1 MTSTFVKIS
10 SKLVVAMVTLRQ
22 WLDQDWLCWG
32 LGPYL
37 AVTLDEVW
45 MMSLVFSKQNGSQIC
60 SRMRE
65 ISQTWPHISVQL
77 GEDFLLLEDSPRI
90 IDSKKVQVL
99 IRHRY
104 WKFKR
109 AERNKR
115 SRRVVEVSMLG
126 INDVYISFLKAS
138 SPMTALFFFRFFR
151 FFGVILEFI
160 SRMNLHDLN
169 SCLF

>member
-1 MTSTFVKIS
+1 MVGWRLALLGSRTIPS
-10 SKLVVAMVTLRQ
+10 SDPGWSLDDVVGFFQT
-22 WLDQDWLCWG
+22 
-32 LGPYL
+32 
-37 AVTLDEVW
+37 
-45 MMSLVFSKQNGSQIC
+45 KGSQIC

-126 INDVYISFLKAS
+126 INDVYISFFKAS
-138 SPMTALFFFRFFR
+138 SPMTALFFFQIFKIFWGYSGIH
-151 FFGVILEFI
+151 FQDEPPW
-160 SRMNLHDLN
+160 S
-169 SCLF
+169 